1 MGPKMLFGEKGVSFL
16 LPTQEPAWNLAPSCF
31 LGLLFGLCCS
41 WPRARTTVCNVN
53 VKRGCI
59 ADLTDSGGLH
69 GRTDKFS
76 DRK

>member
-16 LPTQEPAWNLAPSCF
+16 LPTQEPAWNSSQ
-31 LGLLFGLCCS
+31 LLFGLCCS